1 MSEDPDHSGPES
13 LDDEDIFDMCKAK
26 GQVMDAFKKE
36 YEDLQT
42 SVDTAKT
49 TLVGWNRELE
59 ASNQELHTV
68 RDQITFTR
76 RNIDELIS
84 AQEGITDGNEHKK
97 NLKNSL
103 ADREASNRSEIRT
116 YTGYFNDLKEALS
129 VGSDWSS
136 EQLEAKVSYFS
147 LFYVA
152 IICTHSCNLPTNDC

>member
-1 MSEDPDHSGPES
+1 MSSSESDADSGPETN
-13 LDDEDIFDMCKAK
+13 LDDEDIFDMCSRK
-26 GQVMDAFKKE
+26 GQALDAFRKE

-42 SVDTAKT
+42 SVDTAKA

-76 RNIDELIS
+76 RNIDELLS
-84 AQEGITDGNEHKK
+84 AQEGITDANEHKK
-97 NLKNSL
+97 NLKNNL
-103 ADREASNRSEIRT
+103 ADREASNRAEIRT

-136 EQLEAKVSYFS
+136 DQLEAKVS
-147 LFYVA
+147 L
-152 IICTHSCNLPTNDC
+152 T